1 MSSNGN
7 EAAAGS
13 DSRVS
18 GGVVASDAETMIS
31 GGSAARVREASI
43 AYDAGRDGGTERGAE
58 PDFFGV
64 ARKRCDGR
72 QPRRRGSIWQTGT
85 VAERARPIVL
95 HRPCPSSSSRVCPG

>member
-1 MSSNGN
+1 
-7 EAAAGS
+7 
-13 DSRVS
+13 
-18 GGVVASDAETMIS
+18 VASDAETMIS
-31 GGSAARVREASI
+31 GGSAARVREALI

-72 QPRRRGSIWQTGT
+72 QPRLAPWPN
-85 VAERARPIVL
+85 ARVQSCIQFVL